1 MLSEILFPTPVQLPV
16 IWVDNGD
23 GPECTYNGETL
34 VFSACRGD
42 SGNASINLDVS
53 TFSGCRSFSP
63 VQASPGVTP
72 SGDSPTT
79 GGVVEAMCQL
89 DLTQPAE
96 PLLALRTLGAGVLAE
111 AMELIHPP
119 LGSYM

>member
-79 GGVVEAMCQL
+79 GGGSHV
-89 DLTQPAE
+89 PAG
-96 PLLALRTLGAGVLAE
+96 PNSTGGAAAGPTNPGGGGSGGSNG
-111 AMELIHPP
+111 INSPP